1 MSKQNQ
7 YEIVLVEDNPDDA
20 RLAIRE
26 LKKNNLVNNILHL
39 KDGEEALNYFLEEDM
54 KDKSKLPRL
63 ILLDLKMPKVSGIE
77 VLKELRGNKL
87 TKSIPVVVFT
97 SSKEDKDIIETYKLC
112 INSYIV
118 KPVNFIKFAKVI
130 EDIGYYWL
138 SINQK
143 PIY

>member
-1 MSKQNQ
+1 MSKKNQ
-7 YEIVLVEDNPDDA
+7 FEIVLVEDNPDDA

-39 KDGEEALNYFLEEDM
+39 KDGEEALNYFLGEDLQ
-54 KDKSKLPRL
+54 DKSKLPRL

-77 VLKELRGNKL
+77 VLKKLRDNKL

-97 SSKEDKDIIETYKLC
+97 SSKEDRDIIETYKLC

-118 KPVNFIKFAKVI
+118 KPVDFIKFAKVI
-130 EDIGYYWL
+130 KVIGYYWL
-138 SINQK
+138 LINQK
-143 PIY
+143 PLE

>member
-7 YEIVLVEDNPDDA
+7 YEIILVEDNPDDA